1 MLVVSFVMF
10 WQRGRIKIRTILL
23 AHNQS
28 KARSVSVS
36 KHDHFFQERVFL
48 LKAVILLTTV
58 ASVMVLYGWRF
69 EPKFLVWLFP
79 SAISMKANTAAG
91 FILANIALYLFLLKN
106 PLYRTIQ
113 RFIAGFLFLLGSI
126 TLYEYVAD
134 IELPNF
140 DGLFIRPEMYQNIS
154 KPISI
159 FTTRMS
165 ALSTVNWMLISV
177 SIFLLTHRNY
187 RILNLARML
196 LLPII
201 FSSIMIL
208 IGYAYG
214 VRELYYLGFYNPL
227 SPVSAIL
234 FILLCVSL
242 LFMHSERG
250 FMRLFVGRTL
260 GSRMARGLLPTLI
273 IVFITIGWLGRQGS
287 SMGWYNNQIESSM
300 LVFFTL
306 FLSSI
311 LIIWQARAQHGQELL
326 RQRAQHALELSNLK
340 LEKKVAMRT
349 KELQQLTLEL
359 EAISLTDSLT
369 GLPNRRA
376 FNQRMSIE
384 WQRTLRYATPL
395 AIMMLDVDH
404 FKRFNDDFG
413 HQTGDDV
420 LIQVGKLLAH
430 AVRTTDFASRYG
442 GEEFI
447 VILPNSTLDEA
458 MPIAQRICDE
468 IAQYA
473 WPQRQVT
480 ISIGVATYHG
490 QEEIQDLIA
499 QADMALYQAKAA
511 GRNRVVS
518 AEPSS

>member
-1 MLVVSFVMF
+1 M
-10 WQRGRIKIRTILL
+10 
-23 AHNQS
+23 AHIQS
-28 KARSVSVS
+28 KTRSDT
-36 KHDHFFQERVFL
+36 KQDHFFQERVFL
-48 LKAVILLTTV
+48 LKTVILLTTV
-58 ASVMVLYGWRF
+58 GSVMVLYGWRF

-79 SAISMKANTAAG
+79 SAISMKANSAVG
-91 FILANIALYLFLLKN
+91 FILANVALYLFLVKKPIN
-106 PLYRTIQ
+106 RTVQ

-140 DGLFIRPEMYQNIS
+140 DGLFIRPELYQNVS

-165 ALSTVNWMLISV
+165 ALSTINWMLISI
-177 SIFLLTHRNY
+177 SIFLLTYRNY
-187 RILNLARML
+187 QILNFARLL

-201 FSSIMIL
+201 FSSIMVL

-214 VRELYYLGFYNPL
+214 VRDLYYLGFYNPL

-234 FILLCVSL
+234 FICLSISL
-242 LFMHSERG
+242 LFMHAERG
-250 FMRLFVGRTL
+250 FMRLFVGKTL

-273 IVFITIGWLGRQGS
+273 IVFITIGWLGRQGTAL
-287 SMGWYNNQIESSM
+287 GWYNNQLETSM

-306 FLSSI
+306 CLSSI

-326 RQRAQHALELSNLK
+326 RQRAQHALELSHMK
-340 LEKKVAMRT
+340 LEKKVALRT
-349 KELQQLTLEL
+349 RELKQLTLEL

-369 GLPNRRA
+369 SLPNRRA
-376 FNQRMSIE
+376 FNQRINIE
-384 WQRTLRYATPL
+384 WQRTVRYATPL
-395 AIMMLDVDH
+395 SIMMLDVDH

-413 HQTGDDV
+413 HQTGDEV
-420 LIQVGKLLAH
+420 LIQVGKLLAN

-458 MPIAQRICDE
+458 MPIAQRICNE
-468 IAQYA
+468 IADYA

-480 ISIGVATYHG
+480 ISIGVATYQQQDEV
-490 QEEIQDLIA
+490 QELIA
-499 QADMALYQAKAA
+499 QADMALYQAKAE

-518 AEPSS
+518 AEILN

>member
-1 MLVVSFVMF
+1 M
-10 WQRGRIKIRTILL
+10 
-23 AHNQS
+23 AHTQS
-28 KARSVSVS
+28 KTRSES
-36 KHDHFFQERVFL
+36 KNDHFFQERVFL
-48 LKAVILLTTV
+48 LKIVILLTTI
-58 ASVMVLYGWRF
+58 ASVIVLYGWRF

-79 SAISMKANTAAG
+79 SAVSMKANTAAG
-91 FILANIALYLFLLKN
+91 FILANIALYLFLVKK
-106 PLYRTIQ
+106 PLYQIVQ

-126 TLYEYVAD
+126 TLYEYIAD

-140 DGLFIRPEMYQNIS
+140 DGLFIRPELYQNVS

-165 ALSTVNWMLISV
+165 ALSTLHWMLISI
-177 SIFLLTHRNY
+177 SIFLLTYRNY
-187 RILNLARML
+187 QILNFARLL

-201 FSSIMIL
+201 FSSIMVL

-214 VRELYYLGFYNPL
+214 VRDLYYLGFYNPL
-227 SPVSAIL
+227 SPVSAVL
-234 FILLCVSL
+234 FILLSVSL

-287 SMGWYNNQIESSM
+287 AMGLYNNQLETSM

-349 KELQQLTLEL
+349 RELKQLTLEL

-369 GLPNRRA
+369 SLPNRRA
-376 FNQRMSIE
+376 FNQRINIE

-395 AIMMLDVDH
+395 TIMMLDVDH

-420 LIQVGKLLAH
+420 LIQVAQLLAN

-447 VILPNSTLDEA
+447 VILPNSTLEEA
-458 MPIAQRICDE
+458 MPIAQRICNE

-480 ISIGVATYHG
+480 VSIGVATYHG

-499 QADMALYQAKAA
+499 QADMALYQAKAE
-511 GRNRVVS
+511 GRNRVVR
-518 AEPSS
+518 AESLS

>member
-1 MLVVSFVMF
+1 
-10 WQRGRIKIRTILL
+10 
-23 AHNQS
+23 
-28 KARSVSVS
+28 
-36 KHDHFFQERVFL
+36 
-48 LKAVILLTTV
+48 
-58 ASVMVLYGWRF
+58 
-69 EPKFLVWLFP
+69 
-79 SAISMKANTAAG
+79 
-91 FILANIALYLFLLKN
+91 
-106 PLYRTIQ
+106 
-113 RFIAGFLFLLGSI
+113 
-126 TLYEYVAD
+126 
-134 IELPNF
+134 
-140 DGLFIRPEMYQNIS
+140 
-154 KPISI
+154 
-159 FTTRMS
+159 MS
-165 ALSTVNWMLISV
+165 ALSTLHWMLISI
-177 SIFLLTHRNY
+177 SIFLLTYRNY
-187 RILNLARML
+187 QILNFARLL

-201 FSSIMIL
+201 FSSIMVL

-214 VRELYYLGFYNPL
+214 VRDLYYLGFYNPL

-234 FILLCVSL
+234 FILLSVSL

-287 SMGWYNNQIESSM
+287 AMGWYNNQLETSM

-349 KELQQLTLEL
+349 RELKQLTLEL

-369 GLPNRRA
+369 SLPNRRA
-376 FNQRMSIE
+376 FGQRMNIE

-395 AIMMLDVDH
+395 TIMMLDVDH

-420 LIQVGKLLAH
+420 LIQVAQLLAH

-447 VILPNSTLDEA
+447 VILPNSTLEEA
-458 MPIAQRICDE
+458 MPIAQRICNE

-480 ISIGVATYHG
+480 VSIGVATYHQ
-490 QEEIQDLIA
+490 QEEIQELIA
-499 QADMALYQAKAA
+499 QADMALYQAKAE
-511 GRNRVVS
+511 GRNRVVR
-518 AEPSS
+518 AESLS

>member
-1 MLVVSFVMF
+1 M
-10 WQRGRIKIRTILL
+10 
-23 AHNQS
+23 AHTQS
-28 KARSVSVS
+28 KTRSDT

-48 LKAVILLTTV
+48 LKIVILLTTMT
-58 ASVMVLYGWRF
+58 SVIVLYGWRF

-79 SAISMKANTAAG
+79 SAVSMKANTAAG
-91 FILANIALYLFLLKN
+91 FILANIALYLFLIKK
-106 PLYRTIQ
+106 PLYQTVQ

-126 TLYEYVAD
+126 TLYEYIAD

-140 DGLFIRPEMYQNIS
+140 DGLFIRPELYQNVS

-165 ALSTVNWMLISV
+165 ALSTLHWMLISI
-177 SIFLLTHRNY
+177 SIFLLTYRNY
-187 RILNLARML
+187 QILNFARLL

-201 FSSIMIL
+201 FSSIMVL

-214 VRELYYLGFYNPL
+214 VRDLYYLGFYNPL

-234 FILLCVSL
+234 FILLSVSL

-287 SMGWYNNQIESSM
+287 AMGWYNNQLETSM

-349 KELQQLTLEL
+349 RELKQLTLEL

-369 GLPNRRA
+369 SLPNRRA
-376 FNQRMSIE
+376 FGQRMNIE
-384 WQRTLRYATPL
+384 WQRTLRYTTPL
-395 AIMMLDVDH
+395 TIMMLDVDH

-420 LIQVGKLLAH
+420 LIQVAQLLAH

-447 VILPNSTLDEA
+447 VILPNSTLEEA
-458 MPIAQRICDE
+458 MPIAQRICNE

-480 ISIGVATYHG
+480 VSIGVATYHG
-490 QEEIQDLIA
+490 QEEIQELIA
-499 QADMALYQAKAA
+499 QADTALYQAKAE
-511 GRNRVVS
+511 GRNRVVR
-518 AEPSS
+518 AESLS

>member
-1 MLVVSFVMF
+1 M
-10 WQRGRIKIRTILL
+10 
-23 AHNQS
+23 AHTQS
-28 KARSVSVS
+28 KTRSES
-36 KHDHFFQERVFL
+36 KNDHFFQQRVYL
-48 LKAVILLTTV
+48 LKIVILLTTI
-58 ASVMVLYGWRF
+58 ASVIVLYGWRF

-79 SAISMKANTAAG
+79 SAVSMKANTAAG
-91 FILANIALYLFLLKN
+91 FILANIALYLFLVKK
-106 PLYRTIQ
+106 PLYQTVQ

-126 TLYEYVAD
+126 TLYEYIAD

-140 DGLFIRPEMYQNIS
+140 DGLFIRPELYQNVS

-165 ALSTVNWMLISV
+165 ALSTLHWMLISI
-177 SIFLLTHRNY
+177 SIFLLTYRNY
-187 RILNLARML
+187 QILNFARLL

-201 FSSIMIL
+201 FSSIMVL

-214 VRELYYLGFYNPL
+214 VRDLYYLGFYNPL

-234 FILLCVSL
+234 FILLSVSL

-287 SMGWYNNQIESSM
+287 AMGWYNNQLETSM

-349 KELQQLTLEL
+349 RELKQLTLEL

-369 GLPNRRA
+369 SLPNRRA
-376 FNQRMSIE
+376 FGQRINIE

-395 AIMMLDVDH
+395 TIMMLDVDH

-420 LIQVGKLLAH
+420 LIQVAQLLAN

-447 VILPNSTLDEA
+447 VILPNSTLEEA
-458 MPIAQRICDE
+458 MPIAQRICNE

-480 ISIGVATYHG
+480 VSIGVATYHG
-490 QEEIQDLIA
+490 QEEIQELIA
-499 QADMALYQAKAA
+499 QADMALYQAKAE
-511 GRNRVVS
+511 GRNRVVR
-518 AEPSS
+518 AESLS

>member
-1 MLVVSFVMF
+1 M
-10 WQRGRIKIRTILL
+10 
-23 AHNQS
+23 AHTQS
-28 KARSVSVS
+28 KTRSDT
-36 KHDHFFQERVFL
+36 KNDHFFQERVFL
-48 LKAVILLTTV
+48 LKIVILLTTM
-58 ASVMVLYGWRF
+58 ASVIVLYGWRF

-79 SAISMKANTAAG
+79 SSISMKANTAAG
-91 FILANIALYLFLLKN
+91 FILANIALYLFLVKK
-106 PLYRTIQ
+106 PLYQTVQ

-140 DGLFIRPEMYQNIS
+140 DGLFIRPELYQNVS

-165 ALSTVNWMLISV
+165 ALSTLHWMLISI
-177 SIFLLTHRNY
+177 SIFLLTYRNY
-187 RILNLARML
+187 QILNFARLL

-201 FSSIMIL
+201 FSSIMVL

-214 VRELYYLGFYNPL
+214 VRDLYYLGFYNPL

-234 FILLCVSL
+234 FILLSVSL

-287 SMGWYNNQIESSM
+287 AMGLYNNQFETSM

-326 RQRAQHALELSNLK
+326 RQRAQHALELSNIK
-340 LEKKVAMRT
+340 LEKKVALRT
-349 KELQQLTLEL
+349 RELKQLTLEL

-369 GLPNRRA
+369 SLPNRRA
-376 FNQRMSIE
+376 FGQRINIE

-395 AIMMLDVDH
+395 TIMMLDVDH

-420 LIQVGKLLAH
+420 LIQVAQLLAN

-447 VILPNSTLDEA
+447 VILPNSTLEEA

-480 ISIGVATYHG
+480 VSIGVATYQN

-499 QADMALYQAKAA
+499 QADMALYQAKAE
-511 GRNRVVS
+511 GRNRVVP
-518 AEPSS
+518 AESLS